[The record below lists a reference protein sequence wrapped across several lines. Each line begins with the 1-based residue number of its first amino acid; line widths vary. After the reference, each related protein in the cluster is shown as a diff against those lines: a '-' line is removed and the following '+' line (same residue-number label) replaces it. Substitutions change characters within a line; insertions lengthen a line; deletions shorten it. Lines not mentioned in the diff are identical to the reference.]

1 MSAVKLTRGLQL
13 SGSGEGTLSG
23 SGAGTLNS
31 SALQARS
38 GLQRRCLQ
46 RGYVSPQLCSHVWNI
61 YVSHAEGICAD
72 IDVSSKLVLCKV
84 CGGQTGSHACVAELR
99 QGVLA
104 QMPSAWLT

>member
-1 MSAVKLTRGLQL
+1 MSAVKLTRGLKL

-23 SGAGTLNS
+23 SGAGTLK
-31 SALQARS
+31 AS

-46 RGYVSPQLCSHVWNI
+46 RGYVSPQLCIHVWNI

-72 IDVSSKLVLCKV
+72 IDVPSKLVLCKV
-84 CGGQTGSHACVAELR
+84 CGGKTGSHACVAELR

-104 QMPSAWLT
+104 QMPSSWLT